1 MKSDELKNER
11 WKEFL
16 IAGDEGLFNI
26 SSTNSGIDKNKLNNE
41 NGNIPYITRSNENNG
56 INLFVS
62 NKQDTKWNVDEKN
75 TITIGLDTQTVFYQ
89 PYKFYTGQNIQIL
102 KHQKINKETAMFII
116 SMLKV
121 QMKKFNWGGNGATL
135 GRLCRTKLML
145 PIDSTGEPNWS
156 FMEDYIKNMEQKKI
170 IDYIAF
176 VTEKNKKIEYKR
188 VPELKDKK
196 WKEFCIG
203 DIYDIKSGCSLTKEN
218 MINGNTPF
226 IGASANNNAVTN
238 FVSNTNRSLDKN
250 VVNIN
255 FNGSVGEA
263 FYHPYTALFSGD
275 VKRLHL
281 KDYPDNEYINL
292 FIITLIKAQKDKYSY
307 GYKFSEK
314 RMIRQYIK
322 LPVNDA
328 GDPDYEYM
336 EQYIKNMEYD
346 KIIEYMAYIA

>member
-1 MKSDELKNER
+1 MYYIKNVR
-11 WKEFL
+11 INKF
-16 IAGDEGLFNI
+16 IGLFLQCSLQ
-26 SSTNSGIDKNKLNNE
+26 SS
-41 NGNIPYITRSNENNG
+41 
-56 INLFVS
+56 V
-62 NKQDTKWNVDEKN
+62 EKC
-75 TITIGLDTQTVFYQ
+75 FS
-89 PYKFYTGQNIQIL
+89 F
-102 KHQKINKETAMFII
+102 
-116 SMLKV
+116 
-121 QMKKFNWGGNGATL
+121 GNGMIPE
-135 GRLCRTKLML
+135 RVKKKKIVL
-145 PIDSTGEPNWS
+145 PVDANGEPNRG
-156 FMEDYIKNMEQKKI
+156 FMEQYIKNIEQKKV

-176 VTEKNKKIEYKR
+176 ASKKMKKNGYKR
-188 VPELKDKK
+188 ISELKGKK
-196 WKEFCIG
+196 WKEFYIG

-292 FIITLIKAQKDKYSY
+292 FIITSIKSQKDKYSY

-322 LPVNDA
+322 LLVNDA
-328 GDPDYEYM
+328 GNPDYEYM
-336 EQYIKNMEYD
+336 EQYIKNLEYN

>member
-1 MKSDELKNER
+1 ME
-11 WKEFL
+11 WKEYR
-16 IAGDEGLFNI
+16 INDLFNI
-26 SSTNSGIDKNKLNNE
+26 KSGKDTNLDNSNVGTIPFVNSSGV
-41 NGNIPYITRSNENNG
+41 NNG
-56 INLFVS
+56 ITAYVKKCSVKIS
-62 NKQDTKWNVDEKN
+62 NC
-75 TITIGLDTQTVFYQ
+75 ITIARTGSVGSCFYQ
-89 PYKFYTGQNIQIL
+89 QGLVGISGNIRALTPKDFIL
-102 KHQKINKETAMFII
+102 NKYNANFII
-116 SMLKV
+116 MALRKNIIGNYNYGKILGSERIARLKILLP
-121 QMKKFNWGGNGATL
+121 AT
-135 GRLCRTKLML
+135 
-145 PIDSTGEPNWS
+145 SSGEPD
-156 FMEDYIKNMEQKKI
+156 FKYMEQYIKEMKQKKI
-170 IDYIAF
+170 LDYIAYASKRLG
-176 VTEKNKKIEYKR
+176 EMEYKI

-292 FIITLIKAQKDKYSY
+292 FIITSIKSQKDKYSY